1 MKGRIIL
8 FFTLMLAMTARA
20 EVVEV
25 DGFCYNLLSAVS
37 AEVAAGSSL
46 SSGEVTI
53 PASFIYNG
61 STYQVEAIGN
71 KAFQNCTGLT
81 KVVLPEGVLRI
92 GGYAFSGCKA
102 LAAVVFPESLT
113 SIQAYAFSG
122 CTSLKTVTVPNRVEL
137 IGAYAFMGCS
147 KLAEVSLGSGLK
159 ELVSG
164 AFNNC
169 TSLHRVNLVDLAA
182 YCGVKVAGSS
192 LVGSS
197 SNPFKYATTL
207 SINGVE
213 TKELVIPDGVAEISD
228 CAFFGCNAIESLV
241 VPNSVERIGKCS
253 FFECRELSNIELGE
267 GVQTIDENAF
277 DGCTALGELS
287 LPDKT
292 TTIGNYAFNRCNS
305 LTEVV
310 YGRNLETIGNLAFCN
325 CSSISA
331 IELPGKVE
339 TIGTQC
345 FYACSQLATVTL
357 PASITSIGDFA
368 FRDNPSLS
376 DVYCYATTLPT
387 ASDNVFMNSSVAQ
400 ATLHVPESVLS
411 QYQAS
416 TPWSYF
422 GKLEAAVIET
432 PRCATPTITYRHGK
446 LSFFCET
453 EGAQCVSKVS
463 FLNSDEN
470 FIGRE
475 LQLVGKFRVSVYAQK
490 EGYLDSEETVKEFD
504 LSAVGDVNGDGQIT
518 IADVTDLVNVILGK
532 E

>member
-1 MKGRIIL
+1 
-8 FFTLMLAMTARA
+8 MLAMTARA

-25 DGFCYNLLSAVS
+25 DGFRYNLLSAVS

-46 SSGEVTI
+46 TTGEVSI

-61 STYQVEAIGN
+61 STYQVEAIGS
-71 KAFQNCTGLT
+71 KAFLNCSGLT

-122 CTSLKTVTVPNRVEL
+122 CTSLKTASVPNRVEQ

-147 KLAEVSLGSGLK
+147 GLAEVSLGSGLK

-164 AFNNC
+164 AFNDC
-169 TSLHRVNLVDLAA
+169 TSLQRVNLVDLAA
-182 YCGVKVAGSS
+182 YCSVKVAGNSV
-192 LVGSS
+192 VGAS

-241 VPNSVERIGKCS
+241 VPHSVERIGKCS
-253 FFECRELSNIELGE
+253 FFECQGLSSIELGE
-267 GVQTIDENAF
+267 GIQTIDENAF

-292 TTIGNYAFNRCNS
+292 ATIGNYAFNRCNS

-310 YGRNLETIGNLAFCN
+310 FGRNLKTIGNLAFSN

-368 FRDNPSLS
+368 FRDNPSLT
-376 DVYCYATTLPT
+376 DVYCYAMTLPT
-387 ASDNVFMNSSVAQ
+387 ASVNVFMGSSVAQ

-411 QYQAS
+411 QYQS
-416 TPWSYF
+416 TTPWSYF

-453 EGAQCVSKVS
+453 EGAQCVSTVS
-463 FLNSDEN
+463 FLNSDEKH
-470 FIGRE
+470 IGTE
-475 LQLVGKFRVSVYAQK
+475 LQLMGKFRVSVYAQK
-490 EGYLDSEETVKEFD
+490 EGYLDSEEAVKEFD
-504 LSAVGDVNGDGQIT
+504 LSAVGDVDGNGQID
-518 IADVTDLVNVILGK
+518 IADVTALVNIILGK

>member
-1 MKGRIIL
+1 
-8 FFTLMLAMTARA
+8 MLAMTARA

-25 DGFCYNLLSAVS
+25 DGFRYNLLSAVS
-37 AEVAAGSSL
+37 AEVVAGSSL
-46 SSGEVTI
+46 TTGEVSI

-61 STYQVEAIGN
+61 STYQVEAIGS
-71 KAFQNCTGLT
+71 KAFQNCTSLT

-122 CTSLKTVTVPNRVEL
+122 CTSLKTASVPNRVEQ

-147 KLAEVSLGSGLK
+147 GLAEVSLGSGLK
-159 ELVSG
+159 ELVSR
-164 AFNNC
+164 AFNDC
-169 TSLHRVNLVDLAA
+169 TSLQRVNLVDLAA
-182 YCGVKVAGSS
+182 YCSVKVTGNSA
-192 LVGSS
+192 VGAS

-213 TKELVIPDGVAEISD
+213 TKELVIPDG
-228 CAFFGCNAIESLV
+228 AFFGCNAIESLV
-241 VPNSVERIGKCS
+241 VPHSVERIGKCS
-253 FFECRELSNIELGE
+253 FFECQGLSSIELGE
-267 GVQTIDENAF
+267 GIQTIDENAF

-292 TTIGNYAFNRCNS
+292 ATIGNYAFNRCNS

-310 YGRNLETIGNLAFCN
+310 FGRNLKTIGNLAFSN

-368 FRDNPSLS
+368 FRDNPSLT
-376 DVYCYATTLPT
+376 DVYCYAMTLPT
-387 ASDNVFMNSSVAQ
+387 ASVNVFMGSSVAQ

-453 EGAQCVSKVS
+453 EGAQCVSTVS
-463 FLNSDEN
+463 FQNSDEKH
-470 FIGRE
+470 IGTE
-475 LQLVGKFRVSVYAQK
+475 LQLTGKFRVRVYAQK
-490 EGYLDSEETVKEFD
+490 EGYLDSEEAVKEFD
-504 LSAVGDVNGDGQIT
+504 LSAVGDVDGDGQID
-518 IADVTDLVNVILGK
+518 IADVTALVNIILGK